1 LRKSLL
7 LRGRGLLIN
16 LMTNSLSIIRP
27 DTKPRNTKIRS
38 GNLKKMI
45 VYANVIEIDHL
56 INKVLK
62 LNIFAGVFKVNLIN
76 NFD

>member
-1 LRKSLL
+1 M

-62 LNIFAGVFKVNLIN
+62 LNIFAVVFKVNLIN
-76 NFD
+76 NFE

>member
-1 LRKSLL
+1 L

-62 LNIFAGVFKVNLIN
+62 LNIFAVVFKVNLIN
-76 NFD
+76 NFE